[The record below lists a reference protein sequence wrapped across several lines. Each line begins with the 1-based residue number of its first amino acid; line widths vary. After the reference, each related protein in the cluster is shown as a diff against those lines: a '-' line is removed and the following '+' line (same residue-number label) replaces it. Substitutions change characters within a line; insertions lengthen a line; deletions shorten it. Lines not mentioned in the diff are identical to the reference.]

1 MDNLTTNRK
10 SCNRKFSPFLL
21 IGLIT
26 LIVLGVAGCVT
37 KTECDRLV
45 REAIEHEQTAAAARI
60 KALEDEKNAE
70 IKRLSEELT
79 HDREKFDAET
89 KRLHAE
95 FEAEVKRLS
104 AEVEEQKM
112 RIAATNY
119 HAGTLKQPFPEYQSL
134 GAPSLI
140 AQSLYWFCL
149 LITMGTLGA
158 AGVWLIRDPV
168 TWTQWTK
175 ALVVPVSIYAFMRFM
190 AGLTTT
196 IFSTSLVHT
205 GLIECVLVV
214 LGFISALLFEGYV
227 RGQRRLPLDL
237 LGLTAASLLMMGAAE
252 FFALNREALQAST
265 LGLRLTAC
273 APIGVAIFAI
283 ARAVKQSTLRNAA
296 ASGRGEELGN
306 GRGAT
311 KFRSVVSN

>member
-1 MDNLTTNRK
+1 MDNLTTNRR
-10 SCNRKFSPFLL
+10 SCNRKFSPFPL
-21 IGLIT
+21 IVLIT
-26 LIVLGVAGCVT
+26 LMVFGAAGCVT

-45 REAIEHEQTAAAARI
+45 REAIEHEQAVAAARI
-60 KALEDEKNAE
+60 KALEDKKNAE
-70 IKRLSEELT
+70 IKRLTEELA
-79 HDREKFDAET
+79 HDRAKFDAEV
-89 KRLHAE
+89 KRLQAE
-95 FEAEVKRLS
+95 FDAEVKRLS
-104 AEVEEQKM
+104 AEVEAQKM
-112 RIAATNY
+112 QIATRNY
-119 HAGTLKQPFPEYQSL
+119 EAGTLKQPFPEYRSL

-140 AQSLYWFCL
+140 AQCLYWFCL

-158 AGVWLIRDPV
+158 AGVWLTRDPV
-168 TWTQWTK
+168 AWTQWTK

-196 IFSTSLVHT
+196 IFSTSLAHT

-214 LGFISALLFEGYV
+214 VGFVSALLFERYV
-227 RGQRRLPLDL
+227 RVQRRLPLDL
-237 LGLTAASLLMMGAAE
+237 MGVTAASLLMMGAAE

-283 ARAVKQSTLRNAA
+283 GRAVKQSAVRNAG
-296 ASGRGEELGN
+296 ASGGGEEPGN

-311 KFRSVVSN
+311 KFRSVVSD